1 MRGSVY
7 FQNGSSGSANESTGS
22 WFPFTSS
29 STSSSWHWTGVCRE
43 QWTNTG
49 IQLAYAATYLGTAFV
64 SPALIVAACHASV
77 SQKLTAQLQVL
88 SGAAGSGDKARQRP
102 KHVIIVARDL
112 NNASNNGA
120 VNGNGVLENAK
131 VSRKVVPCD
140 PNSDEDDVFLRMQ
153 IQVLYYHGIT
163 LFLSLFKPLTVRP
176 SLSLSVSISPHFP
189 FLMFM

>member
-1 MRGSVY
+1 MWNLCVLQNEKDSV
-7 FQNGSSGSANESTGS
+7 NGSSGGSYWFSTS
-22 WFPFTSS
+22 TSS
-29 STSSSWHWTGVCRE
+29 SASSWHWTGVCRE

-88 SGAAGSGDKARQRP
+88 SGAAGSGDKASRRP
-102 KHVIIVARDL
+102 KHVIIVAREL
-112 NNASNNGA
+112 NNGSNNA
-120 VNGNGVLENAK
+120 VNGNGVVDNGK

-153 IQVLYYHGIT
+153 IQV
-163 LFLSLFKPLTVRP
+163 
-176 SLSLSVSISPHFP
+176 
-189 FLMFM
+189 